1 MFKRCSNSIV
11 KELNIPI
18 DQNLLNDGSIFDYS
32 IIAAVHKYE
41 RHPSILE
48 IKEKVKKYD
57 QIRLLRLLGL
67 PNKTTQQ
74 SDIPVR
80 IIKKTNSHFQ
90 KFCLK
95 YLTFTFNI
103 LPNGL
108 KKADIKPIY
117 EKDEPLDKTNCRP
130 ISILIFL
137 SKAFLTLL
145 I

>member
-1 MFKRCSNSIV
+1 MFKSCSNSIV

-80 IIKKTNSHFQ
+80 IIKENK
-90 KFCLK
+90 
-95 YLTFTFNI
+95 FTFSKILSEILNI
-103 LPNGL
+103 Y
-108 KKADIKPIY
+108 I
-117 EKDEPLDKTNCRP
+117 
-130 ISILIFL
+130 
-137 SKAFLTLL
+137 
-145 I
+145 

>member
-18 DQNLLNDGSIFDYS
+18 DQNLIKDGSIFDYF

-48 IKEKVKKYD
+48 IKEKVKKYDLFSFYHVNHPKTSKILQNMD

-80 IIKKTNSHFQ
+80 IIKENK
-90 KFCLK
+90 
-95 YLTFTFNI
+95 FTFSKILSEILNI
-103 LPNGL
+103 Y
-108 KKADIKPIY
+108 I
-117 EKDEPLDKTNCRP
+117 
-130 ISILIFL
+130 
-137 SKAFLTLL
+137 
-145 I
+145 